1 MVGRS
6 FIGSTMSGR
15 RPPDAFPPPAVGR
28 GRETR
33 RPRRPDATILL
44 VSRMTE
50 RRLSTGTA
58 DRCRLT
64 THGRVDLRLPDRIG
78 WCRVGPHRELASVIA
93 LPASARR
100 WDCVPERARRARPR
114 AAECRG
120 PRPQGCGASAVPQ
133 ARPTRRRQEI
143 GRPPRLRPVG
153 RSTPD
158 HGWPTRVHGLR
169 QHAHLHR
176 IGPCTVTATQAVNL
190 VFPSATPVQRSFMIT
205 TELAVT
211 AAGRRPRCATPATE
225 SRTPERNNAVTAAA
239 RELGHPGGADR
250 AGGYRRSAPGYPE
263 PERSVSGRPNRVAM
277 FAGTRPP
284 PGRGRLPNRGHH
296 SSSDL
301 RVPDGTRG
309 VGRGPRASAG

>member
-1 MVGRS
+1 MLVRGRLS
-6 FIGSTMSGR
+6 AADRDR
-15 RPPDAFPPPAVGR
+15 RAVVRAPFRKLDPPDAVRKSIGHLGCDQSVGR
-28 GRETR
+28 
-33 RPRRPDATILL
+33 PRT
-44 VSRMTE
+44 
-50 RRLSTGTA
+50 TA
-58 DRCRLT
+58 
-64 THGRVDLRLPDRIG
+64 G
-78 WCRVGPHRELASVIA
+78 
-93 LPASARR
+93 
-100 WDCVPERARRARPR
+100 
-114 AAECRG
+114 
-120 PRPQGCGASAVPQ
+120 Q
-133 ARPTRRRQEI
+133 
-143 GRPPRLRPVG
+143 
-153 RSTPD
+153 
-158 HGWPTRVHGLR
+158 TRVHGLR

-176 IGPCTVTATQAVNL
+176 SGPCTVTATQAVNL
-190 VFPSATPVQRSFMIT
+190 VFPSVTPVQRSFMIT

-277 FAGTRPP
+277 LAGTRPP